1 MPILLNRLISLT
13 AQYGYTVA
21 LNIILAKI
29 SVNSVL
35 LLWCAKIV
43 GSLLSLPANRQLN
56 RIQNKKTLLISLE
69 IAKAGIFGV
78 MPLLFR
84 HWLLF
89 GLVLL
94 VEIISDVF
102 DGNLTAFVPKVVERE
117 NLSRFDASITSVGSI
132 SYFVGPLLVGVLQGQ
147 PESLLFYIYGLVT
160 FLGGLTLWLLPIV
173 EFESNRR
180 ETGLSLLKL
189 DFVQAIRAILSVK
202 GLAAICLVYLLLD
215 NMGTGLDSFE
225 IIFVTKIVG
234 LTAAQYAFSLSFL
247 AVVFL
252 IVSAA
257 LAFWR
262 IGLRSQTVFQIG
274 AVIYVGY
281 AVVMLI
287 SRQFGIL
294 LVSYTLLAIGL
305 TLMGNMVD
313 NLIQINIDDQNRSQV
328 FILGSMLTNI
338 LSAVTVFVLGI
349 LQNTGLGINLA
360 YWGLVGL
367 TVMVVS
373 IIEIVNRQR
382 T

>member
-35 LLWCAKIV
+35 FLWCAKIV

-225 IIFVTKIVG
+225 IIFVTKIIG

-274 AVIYVGY
+274 AVIYIGY

-313 NLIQINIDDQNRSQV
+313 NLIQINIDDENRSQV
-328 FILGSMLTNI
+328 FILESMLTNI

>member
-35 LLWCAKIV
+35 FLWCAKIV

-132 SYFVGPLLVGVLQGQ
+132 SYFVGPLLVGVL
-147 PESLLFYIYGLVT
+147 
-160 FLGGLTLWLLPIV
+160 
-173 EFESNRR
+173 
-180 ETGLSLLKL
+180 
-189 DFVQAIRAILSVK
+189 
-202 GLAAICLVYLLLD
+202 
-215 NMGTGLDSFE
+215 
-225 IIFVTKIVG
+225 
-234 LTAAQYAFSLSFL
+234 
-247 AVVFL
+247 
-252 IVSAA
+252 
-257 LAFWR
+257 
-262 IGLRSQTVFQIG
+262 
-274 AVIYVGY
+274 
-281 AVVMLI
+281 
-287 SRQFGIL
+287 
-294 LVSYTLLAIGL
+294 
-305 TLMGNMVD
+305 
-313 NLIQINIDDQNRSQV
+313 
-328 FILGSMLTNI
+328 
-338 LSAVTVFVLGI
+338 
-349 LQNTGLGINLA
+349 
-360 YWGLVGL
+360 
-367 TVMVVS
+367 
-373 IIEIVNRQR
+373 
-382 T
+382 